1 MDTFEF
7 SRVVRN
13 LHDGI
18 EMPHQYAYNV
28 SADGMTEVLV
38 DETTRTKY
46 VRDVMA
52 DRIVSKLVTT
62 HNNVM

>member
-18 EMPHQYAYNV
+18 EMPHQYAYAV
-28 SADGMTEVLV
+28 SDDGLTETLV
-38 DETTRTKY
+38 DETTHTTY
-46 VRDVMA
+46 VRNVISDRVCTMVDMNSMA
-52 DRIVSKLVTT
+52 R
-62 HNNVM
+62 

>member
-18 EMPHQYAYNV
+18 EMPHQYAYSV
-28 SADGMTEVLV
+28 SDDGLTETLV
-38 DETTRTKY
+38 DETTH
-46 VRDVMA
+46 
-52 DRIVSKLVTT
+52 TT
-62 HNNVM
+62 HIRNIISDRVRTVVDMHNTVR